1 MKKQMTNVLKL
12 QLIAFATAGVLLSG
26 CASKGYDKSAATGT
40 ALQATA
46 AQIFQGNAQI
56 SLVMASLNN
65 LVERPQADLRPQFE
79 KFTADLNQLQS
90 LAQDVNDKATD
101 MQSKGQDY
109 FKDWNQQLATIK
121 NEDVRTR
128 SAKRAKEVEASFSD
142 LNGSYQETKA
152 AFKPF
157 MADLQDIKTALG
169 SDLTPAGI
177 DAIKKTVAQANKE
190 VKPLKKSIN
199 KLGDDFKSLGVSMSP
214 MNPAADA
221 AK

>member
-1 MKKQMTNVLKL
+1 MTTILKL
-12 QLIAFATAGVLLSG
+12 QLIACATAAVLLSG

-40 ALQATA
+40 ALQTTA
-46 AQIFQGNAQI
+46 AQIYQGNAQLT
-56 SLVMASLNN
+56 LVMASLNN
-65 LVERPQADLRPQFE
+65 LVERPQADLRPQFD

-90 LAQDVNDKATD
+90 LASDVNDKATD
-101 MQSKGQDY
+101 MQAKGQDY
-109 FKDWNQQLATIK
+109 FKDWNEQLALIK

-128 SAKRAKEVEASFSD
+128 SAKRAKEVETKFIA
-142 LNGSYQETKA
+142 LNGSYQEAKT

-169 SDLTPAGI
+169 NDLTPAGI
-177 DAIKKTVAQANKE
+177 DAIKKTVAKANKE
-190 VKPLKKSIN
+190 AKPLKKTIK

-214 MNPAADA
+214 TTPPAT